1 MITNQTITVNSVVTQ
16 AKGNIVSDMGGEK
29 VMLSVTRGKYFNLGE
44 IGGEIWDLMAQPLSV
59 QEIVKQLV
67 TSFDVDSKECEEQVV
82 DFLESLSKEVLIEIT
97 N

>member
-1 MITNQTITVNSVVTQ
+1 MITNQDITVNSVVTQ

-44 IGGEIWDLMAQPLSV
+44 IGGEIWDLMSQPLSV
-59 QEIVKQLV
+59 QEIVTQLV

-82 DFLESLSKEVLIEIT
+82 DFLESLSKEGLIEIT